1 MTDLINTDKDIQ
13 NKSDITDSQDITDES
28 DLSDETK
35 VENAADSL
43 KDNADITATDDE
55 IQNLKAKCEELQ
67 KIIDEKDSQ
76 ILLTEKNYKMEKVF
90 EECEAIDLELLKK
103 LINFDDVTVVN
114 GKLQGLD
121 EQILD
126 LRKRYPYIFEA
137 YRRAKAMAPKRSV
150 SIFDLSDFV
159 EEEEAS
165 KPWNR

>member
-1 MTDLINTDKDIQ
+1 MTDLINTDKTFQDE
-13 NKSDITDSQDITDES
+13 SGTADSQDVTTEA
-28 DLSDETK
+28 DLSDESKT
-35 VENAADSL
+35 ENAADSL

-76 ILLTEKNYKMEKVF
+76 ILLTEKNHKMEKVF
-90 EECEAIDLELLKK
+90 EECEAIDLDLLKK

-137 YRRAKAMAPKRSV
+137 YHRAKAMAPKQSI

-159 EEEEAS
+159 EEEEAN